1 MPLQEKGSH
10 VDQTL
15 PLEIIRASLA
25 SIQCA
30 GAFGGTQRV
39 TAGHNRKVTQIRCL
53 IQLACSAARDGR
65 MARQI
70 DCVCN

>member
-25 SIQCA
+25 SMPVRGCI
-30 GAFGGTQRV
+30 RRHS
-39 TAGHNRKVTQIRCL
+39 AGHSRSQQEGRP
-53 IQLACSAARDGR
+53 DPMPHPGR
-65 MARQI
+65 MQRGA
-70 DCVCN
+70 

>member
-25 SIQCA
+25 SIQCT

-39 TAGHNRKVTQIRCL
+39 TAGHNRKV
-53 IQLACSAARDGR
+53 A
-65 MARQI
+65 
-70 DCVCN
+70 